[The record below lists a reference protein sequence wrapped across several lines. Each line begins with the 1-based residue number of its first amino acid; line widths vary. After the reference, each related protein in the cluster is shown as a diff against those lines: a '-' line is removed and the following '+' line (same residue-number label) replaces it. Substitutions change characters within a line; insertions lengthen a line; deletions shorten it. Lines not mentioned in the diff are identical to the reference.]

1 MKKIFT
7 LLAVMLTLSFAA
19 SAQGLVINEVDYDQ
33 PSLDSAEFIEIYNGG
48 SSAVDLSDYVVLLYN
63 GSSTSLSVYDTI
75 ALPAQFL
82 NPGDYFVICGNTGKV
97 PNCDLALNQATNI
110 IQNGSPDAIALY
122 SVPSLSYEDVIS
134 YEGDCPAPYVEGTG
148 LPLAQSDTVVVD
160 SINGRYISV
169 GRYPNGQ
176 DSNNNSL
183 DFVRACITPG
193 AANLNTEANC
203 AQVSGISRPV
213 QQFSLVMYPNP
224 SRGQVSIDFGK
235 DGSNNAAIT
244 VYDILGN
251 QLRQLDAKVYNS
263 IYHLDLSDL
272 VNGVYFVKVNTT
284 AGESM
289 QRILLKK

>member
-7 LLAVMLTLSFAA
+7 LLAVMLTMSFGAF
-19 SAQGLVINEVDYDQ
+19 AQGLVINEVDYDQ
-33 PSLDSAEFIEIYNGG
+33 PSLDSAEFIEIYNGTG
-48 SSAVDLSDYVVLLYN
+48 SSVDLSDYVILLYN

-75 ALPAQFL
+75 ALPQQFL
-82 NPGDYFVICGNTGKV
+82 NSGDYFVICGNTGKV

-122 SVPSLSYEDVIS
+122 STANLAYTDVFS

-203 AQVSGISRPV
+203 AQVSSISRPT
-213 QQFSLVMYPNP
+213 QQFSMVMYPNP
-224 SRGQVSIDFGK
+224 SRGQVTIDFGK
-235 DGSNNAAIT
+235 DGSNNALIT
-244 VYDILGN
+244 IYDILGN
-251 QLRQLDAKVYNS
+251 QIRQLDAKMYNS
-263 IYHLDLSDL
+263 IYSLDLTDL
-272 VNGVYFVKVNTT
+272 VNGVYFVKVSTND
-284 AGESM
+284 GESM